1 MRLLVRKGKEEK
13 KEEGQVS
20 LPLWENDKYKKYR
33 GTPFLAYPR

>member
-20 LPLWENDKYKKYR
+20 LPLWENDKYKKYL
-33 GTPFLAYPR
+33 GYAIFSVPQ